1 MLIVLLYLPYS
12 PPHLSSCTSRLTIW
26 HYFSSNLNFYPPLP
40 LLSQHHLPVHLAIFP
55 TSELEE
61 VQFLRK
67 KDPKSTTQITWWP
80 WWPSGGDKLG
90 SRWGPNSDQF
100 LIQIQ
105 TQQDLFGG
113 VIFSTAERRAIR
125 PAIAA
130 YSASSPWMVWWFS
143 ISRRAN
149 FYFQKPIPLATVS
162 IAIPQEKV
170 LFLFFTSSCP
180 LSSHACVHVCSFL
193 FHVVGFLVNSTVVIF
208 INSIYTLVVLL

>member
-1 MLIVLLYLPYS
+1 MYINEQEGIIRHKCTFHGRTYGGYVKLPQKRIFLKVRGNWSVHAHRLTLPPLQPSTSQLMYVSIDNLTLLLIKFKL
-12 PPHLSSCTSRLTIW
+12 LSSPSFT
-26 HYFSSNLNFYPPLP
+26 FPAP
-40 LLSQHHLPVHLAIFP
+40 PVHLAIFP

-67 KDPKSTTQITWWP
+67 KDPKSTTQIMWWP
-80 WWPSGGDKLG
+80 WWTSGGDKLG

-130 YSASSPWMVWWFS
+130 YSASSPWMV
-143 ISRRAN
+143 
-149 FYFQKPIPLATVS
+149 
-162 IAIPQEKV
+162 
-170 LFLFFTSSCP
+170 
-180 LSSHACVHVCSFL
+180 
-193 FHVVGFLVNSTVVIF
+193 
-208 INSIYTLVVLL
+208 